1 MRRTMLAAIAAMT
14 GAAMTAGAALAQDV
28 PTVPP
33 PAAMVIEQ
41 APAVPAALAAETRPY
56 LESRSVGFVGWNPLT
71 GHALI
76 TTRFANVAQLHDVAM
91 PLGMRQQ
98 ISFEADRIADASYA
112 RRRGDVLVVQ
122 KDVGGSE
129 FWQLYT
135 LQDGRLTLLTDGKSR
150 NQLGPWS
157 HDGAWFAYTSTRRTG
172 SDNDIYIMDPRDP
185 ASDRLVARV
194 SGGGWS
200 VLDIAPDARWAL
212 VGEYKS
218 VTQTDLWRMDVKT
231 GAMQPIGDHTARVAI
246 GDARFAADGTLWI
259 VSDEGSD
266 FQRLGTLDPASG
278 RFTPLPGQPNRDVES
293 FDLSED
299 GRMLAFVINEAGV
312 SRLKL
317 LDTATRTARDV
328 SNVPTGVIGGLSF
341 SASGTLGFTLSSATA
356 PSDLYSLA
364 AGTLALTRWT
374 QSETGGL
381 DPAKNVAPELVSVKS
396 FDGTAVSGFLYRPD
410 PARFPGRR
418 PLIVDIH
425 GGPEGQARPG
435 FRGSAN
441 YLLNELGIAIFYP
454 NVRGSTGFGK
464 AFVAMDDGPFKRE
477 DSLKDIGA
485 FLDRLDADP
494 RIDAKRVAVQGG
506 SYGGYMCYAAAIRYG
521 TRLRAA
527 NCAVAISNFISF
539 LANTQGYRRDLRR
552 VEYGDERVP
561 AQRAKLIAISPLTR
575 ARELRIPLMVATGG
589 NDPRVPPSEAAQM
602 VAAVRANGVP
612 AWHVLARDEGHG
624 YAKRENAD
632 YLFWTSMM
640 FWRANLLAEP
650 R

>member
-1 MRRTMLAAIAAMT
+1 MLKTIVSSIAIFSATAAT
-14 GAAMTAGAALAQDV
+14 AQDA
-28 PTVPP
+28 PTVAP

-41 APAVPAALAAETRPY
+41 APPVPVALAAETRPY
-56 LESRSVGFVGWNPLT
+56 VEARSVAFNGWSPTT
-71 GHALI
+71 GKALV
-76 TTRFANVAQLHDVAM
+76 TTRFANVAQLHEVAM
-91 PLGMRQQ
+91 PLGDRRQ
-98 ISFEADRIADASYA
+98 ITFEADRITGASYA

-122 KDVGGSE
+122 KDIGGSE

-135 LQDGRLTLLTDGKSR
+135 LRNGRLTLLTDGKSR
-150 NQLGPWS
+150 NQLNAWS
-157 HDGAWFAYTSTRRTG
+157 DDGKWFAYTSTRRTG

-185 ASDRLVARV
+185 KSDRLVAKV
-194 SGGGWS
+194 SGGGWG
-200 VLDIAPDARWAL
+200 VAAVAPGGAWAL
-212 VGEYKS
+212 VEEGRS
-218 VTQTDLWRMDVKT
+218 VTDTKLWRMDTKT
-231 GAMQPIGDHTARVAI
+231 GAMRPIGDHAAKIAI
-246 GDARFAADGTLWI
+246 GGAAFAPDGTLWI

-278 RFTPLPGQPNRDVES
+278 RFTPLAGQPNWDVEG
-293 FDLSED
+293 FDITED
-299 GRMLAFVINEAGV
+299 GRTIAFVVNEAGIG
-312 SRLKL
+312 RLKL
-317 LDTATRTARDV
+317 LDTATRKVRVVPDV
-328 SNVPTGVIGGLSF
+328 PAGVIGGLAF
-341 SASGTLGFTLSSATA
+341 SKTDVLGFTLSAATA
-356 PSDLYSLA
+356 PSDLYALA
-364 AGTLALTRWT
+364 PETLALTRWT

-381 DPAKNVAPELVSVKS
+381 DPAKNVAPALVTVKS
-396 FDGTAVSGFLYRPD
+396 FDGTLVSGFLYRPD
-410 PARFPGRR
+410 PARFPGKR

-425 GGPEGQARPG
+425 GGPEGEARPG

-441 YLLNELGIAIFYP
+441 YLLNELGIALFYP

-464 AFVAMDDGPFKRE
+464 AFVTLDDGPFKRE

-485 FLDRLDADP
+485 FLDTFSADP
-494 RIDAKRVAVQGG
+494 RIDPKRVAVQGG

-561 AQRAKLIAISPLTR
+561 EQRAKLVEISPLTR
-575 ARELRIPLMVATGG
+575 ASELRIPLMVATGG

-602 VAAVRANGVP
+602 IAAVRRNGVP

-624 YAKRENAD
+624 FAKRENAD

-640 FWRANLLAEP
+640 FWRANLLGAK
-650 R
+650 

>member
-1 MRRTMLAAIAAMT
+1 MRTTMLAAIAAMT
-14 GAAMTAGAALAQDV
+14 AGTALAQDV

-33 PAAMVIEQ
+33 PPAMVIEQ
-41 APAVPAALAAETRPY
+41 APAIPTALAAETRPY
-56 LESRSVGFVGWNPLT
+56 LESRSVGFDGWNPTT
-71 GHALI
+71 GTALI
-76 TTRFANVAQLHDVAM
+76 TTRFANVAQLHEVAM
-91 PLGMRQQ
+91 PLGMRRQ
-98 ISFEADRIADASYA
+98 ISFEADRIADAGYA

-135 LQDGRLTLLTDGKSR
+135 LKDGRLTLLTDGKSR

-172 SDNDIYIMDPRDP
+172 SDTDIYVMDPRDP
-185 ASDRLVARV
+185 RSDRLVAKV

-200 VLDIAPDARWAL
+200 VLDIAPDKSWAL

-218 VTQTDLWRMDVKT
+218 VTQTDLYRMDVRT
-231 GAMQPIGDHTARVAI
+231 GAMRPIGDHQARIAI
-246 GDARFAADGTLWI
+246 GEARFAPDGTLWI
-259 VSDEGSD
+259 VSDQSSD

-278 RFTPLPGQPNRDVES
+278 RFTPLAGQPTWDVEG

-299 GRMLAFVINEAGV
+299 GRTLAFVVNEAGIG
-312 SRLKL
+312 RLKL
-317 LDTATRTARDV
+317 LDTVTRRV
-328 SNVPTGVIGGLSF
+328 RIVPGVPTGVIGGLSF
-341 SASGTLGFTLSSATA
+341 SRTGLLGFTLSSATA
-356 PSDLYSLA
+356 PSDLYVLA
-364 AGTLALTRWT
+364 PRTLALTRWT

-381 DPAKNVAPELVSVKS
+381 DPATNVSPELVAVKS
-396 FDGTAVSGFLYRPD
+396 FDGTAVSGFLYLPEA
-410 PARFPGRR
+410 ARFPGKR

-441 YLLNELGIAIFYP
+441 YLLNELGIALFYP

-494 RIDAKRVAVQGG
+494 RIDARRVAVQGG

-527 NCAVAISNFISF
+527 YCAVAISNFISF

-561 AQRAKLIAISPLTR
+561 AQRAKLVEISPLTH
-575 ARELRIPLMVATGG
+575 ARDFHIPLLLATGG

-602 VAAVRANGVP
+602 IAAVRANGVP

-624 YAKRENAD
+624 YAKRENQD
-632 YLFWTSMM
+632 YLFWTSIM
-640 FWRANLLAEP
+640 FWRANLLADK